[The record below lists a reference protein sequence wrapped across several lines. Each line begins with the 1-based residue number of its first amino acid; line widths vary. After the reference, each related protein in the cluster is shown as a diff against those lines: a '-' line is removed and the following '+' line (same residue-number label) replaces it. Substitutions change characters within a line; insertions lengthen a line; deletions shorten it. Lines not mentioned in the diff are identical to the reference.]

1 MLPDDRRYSPEHEWI
16 RPEEGDG
23 VIGLTRYAVDE
34 LGDIVYIELPAMGA
48 SFAQFASF
56 GVIESVKAVS
66 DLYAPAGGTV
76 VAVNEELRTRPELVN
91 GDPHGDGWICRIS
104 LSDPVELDALLDAA
118 GYAELIGS
126 E

>member
-1 MLPDDRRYSPEHEWI
+1 MLPDDRRYSREHEWI
-16 RPEEGDG
+16 LRNQEEG

-34 LGDIVYIELPAMGA
+34 LGDIVYLELPAIGA
-48 SFAQFASF
+48 TFAQFASF

-76 VAVNEELRTRPELVN
+76 VAVNEELRTRPDLVN
-91 GDPHGDGWICRIS
+91 SDPHGDGWICRIR
-104 LSDPVELDALLDAA
+104 LGNLAELEALLDAA
-118 GYAELIGS
+118 AYGELIGS